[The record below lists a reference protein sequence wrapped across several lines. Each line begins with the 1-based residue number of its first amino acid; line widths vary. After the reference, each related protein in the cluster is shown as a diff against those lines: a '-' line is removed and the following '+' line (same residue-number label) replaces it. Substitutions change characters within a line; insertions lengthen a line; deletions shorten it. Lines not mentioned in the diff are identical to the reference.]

1 MGKSLKKWTT
11 VALSFAVACAAAL
24 PMTAFAAE
32 GDVAEVD
39 GTGYQTVQAAIDAAD
54 GKTVILLADTQENV
68 TIAKDTTI
76 TLDLG
81 TFTLTNKDAKH
92 TITNQGTL
100 KVVGTGKVDN
110 VNHGQAALW
119 NEGVANLNGG
129 TFDRSKDAGTSADT
143 SNNNSYY
150 TIVNHG
156 TMTINDGVTVQQP
169 GKYSSLLENGW
180 YNGAQNTS
188 GEPSVLTINGGTF
201 TGGLNTIKNDDYG
214 QLTIEGGTFTNV
226 AQAALL
232 NWNEAEISGG
242 TFKVDEG
249 APYVVLNGYL
259 DDTMDQGQLTITDGT
274 FTGGEDTIAL
284 ATMGGSAN
292 SGAVEIA
299 GGRFDG
305 DIVLQGTQAGGL
317 LEIADEAVING
328 DVTNGGLDEVVIS
341 GGTVSGA
348 VANNGEGT
356 LGITGGTFA
365 QQPDSALIDEDSA
378 VVGYTPKQGD
388 KAFYVGAGAI
398 RALSEK
404 VAAGDALDVLQG
416 DLELTID
423 AAGVKV
429 VNSGKGTVKV
439 NDETV
444 TDEGYVTPE
453 KEDDTTDDDITDTG
467 SSLELVMF
475 AAVLLFA
482 AGAAVLFFRKKSA
495 A

>member
-1 MGKSLKKWTT
+1 M
-11 VALSFAVACAAAL
+11 
-24 PMTAFAAE
+24 
-32 GDVAEVD
+32 
-39 GTGYQTVQAAIDAAD
+39 
-54 GKTVILLADTQENV
+54 
-68 TIAKDTTI
+68 
-76 TLDLG
+76 
-81 TFTLTNKDAKH
+81 
-92 TITNQGTL
+92 
-100 KVVGTGKVDN
+100 
-110 VNHGQAALW
+110 
-119 NEGVANLNGG
+119 
-129 TFDRSKDAGTSADT
+129 
-143 SNNNSYY
+143 
-150 TIVNHG
+150 
-156 TMTINDGVTVQQP
+156 
-169 GKYSSLLENGW
+169 
-180 YNGAQNTS
+180 
-188 GEPSVLTINGGTF
+188 
-201 TGGLNTIKNDDYG
+201 
-214 QLTIEGGTFTNV
+214 
-226 AQAALL
+226 
-232 NWNEAEISGG
+232 
-242 TFKVDEG
+242 
-249 APYVVLNGYL
+249 
-259 DDTMDQGQLTITDGT
+259 
-274 FTGGEDTIAL
+274 
-284 ATMGGSAN
+284 
-292 SGAVEIA
+292 
-299 GGRFDG
+299 
-305 DIVLQGTQAGGL
+305 
-317 LEIADEAVING
+317 
-328 DVTNGGLDEVVIS
+328 TNGGLDEVVIS

-482 AGAAVLFFRKKSA
+482 AGAAVLFFRRCGLSKYGKRHL
-495 A
+495 

>member
-11 VALSFAVACAAAL
+11 VALSFAVACAAVL

-188 GEPSVLTINGGTF
+188 GEPSVLTVKGGTF
-201 TGGLNTIKNDDYG
+201 TGGLNTIKNDDY
-214 QLTIEGGTFTNV
+214 
-226 AQAALL
+226 
-232 NWNEAEISGG
+232 
-242 TFKVDEG
+242 
-249 APYVVLNGYL
+249 
-259 DDTMDQGQLTITDGT
+259 GQLTITDGT

-439 NDETV
+439 NDEMV

-475 AAVLLFA
+475 AAVLLLA